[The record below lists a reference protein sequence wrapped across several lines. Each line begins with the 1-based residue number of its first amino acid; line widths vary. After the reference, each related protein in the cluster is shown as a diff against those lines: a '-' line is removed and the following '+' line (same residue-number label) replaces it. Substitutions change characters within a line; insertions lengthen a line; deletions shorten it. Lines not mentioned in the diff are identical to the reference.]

1 MPDAPPN
8 QTAVTG
14 LGQHARTAIRVRNGQ
29 IAEWYRLPDD
39 PNAPLP
45 APDAPQAEP
54 QPPAG
59 PII

>member
-1 MPDAPPN
+1 
-8 QTAVTG
+8 
-14 LGQHARTAIRVRNGQ
+14 VRDGK

-45 APDAPQAEP
+45 APDAPPAEP